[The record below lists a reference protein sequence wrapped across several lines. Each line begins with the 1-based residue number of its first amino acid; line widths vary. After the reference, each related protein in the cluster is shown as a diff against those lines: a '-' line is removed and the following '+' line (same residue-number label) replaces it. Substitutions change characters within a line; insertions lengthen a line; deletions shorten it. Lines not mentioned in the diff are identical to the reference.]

1 MILVLVNETI
11 SKFLINLFWFICII
25 IYTLY
30 IAHLTGTLVAHVIEV
45 IAARTDETAE
55 IEVIVRGVAT
65 GLAVEAE
72 VAVPSLSATGVT
84 ETGVAR
90 AATRIEVIGRH
101 EVTEEMV
108 NAAVTGP
115 LVMADQS
122 IANDRIVI
130 IIFDEVDDETN
141 KICKGES
148 QTVHTLTEALKC
160 FRFSVLQKL
169 VLLLDGRR
177 RRWVEGTEAVFSDG

>member
-1 MILVLVNETI
+1 M
-11 SKFLINLFWFICII
+11 
-25 IYTLY
+25 Y

-101 EVTEEMV
+101 EVIEVTEEMV

-177 RRWVEGTEAVFSDG
+177 RRWVEGTEAVFSYG